1 MIDKKEGT
9 KGYTESN
16 SEQFFREMLSSVTE
30 EAVLAFGQ
38 SSTPPGELIMT
49 ASGFMLRQELNTRL
63 RRQAARLGV
72 SLESLCHLG
81 TQQPL

>member
-16 SEQFFREMLSSVTE
+16 SEQFFREMLSCVT

-38 SSTPPGELIMT
+38 SSMPPGELIMT

-63 RRQAARLGV
+63 R
-72 SLESLCHLG
+72 H
-81 TQQPL
+81 